1 LPNHLRIG
9 LGDSVSIELDTDK
22 PYIHHA
28 EHVKKYPPGQLK
40 KKNKKKH
47 KWG

>member
-1 LPNHLRIG
+1 VG
-9 LGDSVSIELDTDK
+9 LGNSVSIELNTDK

-28 EHVKKYPPGQLK
+28 EHVKKYPPGKMKQKNK
-40 KKNKKKH
+40 KKNKKKN